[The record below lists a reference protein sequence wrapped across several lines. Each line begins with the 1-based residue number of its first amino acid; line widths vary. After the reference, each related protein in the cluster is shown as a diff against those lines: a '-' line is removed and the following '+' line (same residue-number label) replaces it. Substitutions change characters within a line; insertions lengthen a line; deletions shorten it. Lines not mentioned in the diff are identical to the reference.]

1 MKSRIYL
8 DHSATTPVRP
18 EVLAAMQPYWSE
30 HAGNP
35 SSLHSDG
42 AVAKAA
48 LDASRETVAEA
59 LGATPADSD
68 HTQDVCTHNSER
80 PFLPR
85 TPRRVR
91 WTFRAPCAI
100 MLCRITTRWI
110 HRRTLA

>member
-48 LDASRETVAEA
+48 GSQ
-59 LGATPADSD
+59 G
-68 HTQDVCTHNSER
+68 ER
-80 PFLPR
+80 QG
-85 TPRRVR
+85 
-91 WTFRAPCAI
+91 
-100 MLCRITTRWI
+100 
-110 HRRTLA
+110 